1 MMPRSRSLM
10 RPGRACSGRTNF
22 ENRCVAIVGSQGFK
36 PGAQPAKKI
45 GSNLGPNAAENQVK
59 RCGRLQNKA
68 KRAYKIV
75 FLPLVRDQGVGGS
88 NPLAPTICLREFQT
102 VEPIE
107 AEPIEAE
114 PIEASVDRQSA
125 LARLRNGIA
134 AMQFSS
140 EGPLPSREELHERP

>member
-1 MMPRSRSLM
+1 MTQITEAVYANGVLKP
-10 RPGRACSGRTNF
+10 SG
-22 ENRCVAIVGSQGFK
+22 K
-36 PGAQPAKKI
+36 L
-45 GSNLGPNAAENQVK
+45 NLDEQ
-59 RCGRLQNKA
+59 QH
-68 KRAYKIV
+68 
-75 FLPLVRDQGVGGS
+75 VR
-88 NPLAPTICLREFQT
+88 IT

-140 EGPLPSREELHERP
+140 DGPLPGREELHERP